1 MFDDN
6 LYIVVMISAIFLIII
21 YGHPN
26 NTSDYIIEYDDKQF
40 KYLEK
45 IHLVDKQ
52 IEKNI
57 DGKHNIQIKQFGS
70 IEEIT
75 SKMNNCEKYIP
86 NIVSVYNIMLN
97 PNTLFP
103 TEKYIN
109 STQIMLIKINNI
121 EPNKIALLIKANYE
135 CDNNSCGNYG
145 YFYNLDKKKSI
156 VNIYPII
163 NNSDIPADL
172 TIYTIKKPFW
182 YV

>member
-21 YGHPN
+21 YGRPN

-45 IHLVDKQ
+45 LYFVDKQ
-52 IEKNI
+52 IEKNK
-57 DGKHNIQIKQFGS
+57 DAKTSIQIEPFGS

-75 SKMNNCEKYIP
+75 PKINHCEKFIP
-86 NIVSVYNIMLN
+86 NLVSVYNIMLK
-97 PNTLFP
+97 PNTMFNS
-103 TEKYIN
+103 EKYIN
-109 STQIMLIKINNI
+109 SKQIMLIKINNV
-121 EPNKIALLIKANYE
+121 EPNKIALLVNANFE
-135 CDNNSCGNYG
+135 CENNSCGNYG

-163 NNSDIPADL
+163 NNSENTADL